1 MGGEGSGR
9 GGGEGR
15 GERFSVWSCS
25 RSARAVSPSSSRRE
39 TFPETRAHS
48 APPAHRT
55 PSLPCSHTHTL
66 SLAEQEPL
74 TILQVRGPAAAQW
87 LQILRVPI
95 PGFRLGYDD
104 QGRRWARTETRRRA
118 VVRPLSW
125 QSRLPGRALAS
136 AESRIKSG
144 RNRSARRMG
153 TPLFPAL

>member
-1 MGGEGSGR
+1 MELLALRPGCQSQLQPPRDLPGD
-9 GGGEGR
+9 
-15 GERFSVWSCS
+15 
-25 RSARAVSPSSSRRE
+25 AR
-39 TFPETRAHS
+39 TQ
-48 APPAHRT
+48 RT
-55 PSLPCSHTHTL
+55 PRAPHTL
-66 SLAEQEPL
+66 APL
-74 TILQVRGPAAAQW
+74 LTHAHTQPGRAGATDHFASAGPAAAQW

-144 RNRSARRMG
+144 RIRSARRMG